1 MLIYQRVVD
10 IPIDIKRLFW
20 INIYP
25 STIDLGFSQAK
36 HVSQLGTGNRM
47 WFIMTCPSE
56 SPERALF
63 FVICSIMLA

>member
-10 IPIDIKRLFW
+10 LPIGIKRLFW

-36 HVSQLGTGNRM
+36 HVEQLGTRNRM
-47 WFIMTCPSE
+47 WFE
-56 SPERALF
+56 S
-63 FVICSIMLA
+63 